1 MLEVQIAGHVLK
13 GEQNC
18 GFKPLFQICDKN
30 SRLRASFP
38 WQYFSLVAFWESVAT
53 VAKIFI
59 LIKTTCPYVF
69 AIWFTN
75 PYSHVFLFKT
85 LNKFMVM
92 LFFYFGLWYPPKG
105 REIGHWIHYCPH
117 TYANAPLNCLKLL
130 IIECKQCDKQ
140 DFLWNWSFAIRLIS
154 A

>member
-1 MLEVQIAGHVLK
+1 MYL
-13 GEQNC
+13 
-18 GFKPLFQICDKN
+18 LFDSQTHTAMC
-30 SRLRASFP
+30 
-38 WQYFSLVAFWESVAT
+38 
-53 VAKIFI
+53 
-59 LIKTTCPYVF
+59 
-69 AIWFTN
+69 
-75 PYSHVFLFKT
+75 FLFK

-140 DFLWNWSFAIRLIS
+140 DFFVKLIICHSLDIRLVFNT
-154 A
+154 